1 MINFDD
7 LVMINFDDLA
17 GGNKQEHNP
26 LYRQISDHPHRV
38 LIGGS
43 GSGQT
48 NILAN
53 LINII
58 NDQPDLDKN
67 VSCAKGLYESKYH

>member
-1 MINFDD
+1 
-7 LVMINFDDLA
+7 MINFDDLA

-26 LYRQISDHPHRV
+26 HQQQIPDHPHRV

-48 NILAN
+48 IILAN
-53 LINII
+53 LINMI
-58 NDQPDLDKN
+58 NYQPDLDKN
-67 VSCAKGLYESKYH
+67 VSGAKGPYESKYL

>member
-1 MINFDD
+1 
-7 LVMINFDDLA
+7 MINFDDLA

-58 NDQPDLDKN
+58 NDQPDLD
-67 VSCAKGLYESKYH
+67 